1 MVSKSHYL
9 KKASLLTI
17 QFKMKSPKNIIAFC
31 IQGNMIGTH
40 SCAWITGKL
49 KNKIK

>member
-9 KKASLLTI
+9 RKASLLHI
-17 QFKMKSPKNIIAFC
+17 QFKMKSPKSIIALC
-31 IQGNMIGTH
+31 IQGNMVGAH